1 MIRFENVS
9 KRYDT
14 GQDALKQLNFHL
26 PKGQMAFLTGH
37 SGAGKSTLL
46 KLIAAIETSTRG
58 QVLVDSLNLNHL
70 SKRRVPYLRRNIGI
84 IFQNHNLL
92 FDRNVFENIAI
103 PLIISGYSHKDI
115 KRRVQASLDK
125 VGLLHKE
132 KMMPLALSGGEQQR
146 VGIARAIVN
155 RPMLL
160 LADEPTGNLD
170 PKLSREI
177 MQLFDL
183 FNQVGVSIL
192 IASHDL
198 DLIKTMKKPVLQ
210 LEEGCLAYNGL
221 YIQKQR
227 EMEY

>member
-1 MIRFENVS
+1 
-9 KRYDT
+9 
-14 GQDALKQLNFHL
+14 
-26 PKGQMAFLTGH
+26 
-37 SGAGKSTLL
+37 
-46 KLIAAIETSTRG
+46 
-58 QVLVDSLNLNHL
+58 
-70 SKRRVPYLRRNIGI
+70 
-84 IFQNHNLL
+84 
-92 FDRNVFENIAI
+92 
-103 PLIISGYSHKDI
+103 
-115 KRRVQASLDK
+115 
-125 VGLLHKE
+125 
-132 KMMPLALSGGEQQR
+132 MMPLALSGGEQQR

-170 PKLSREI
+170 PKLSREV

-198 DLIKTMKKPVLQ
+198 DLIHTMKKPVLQ